1 MNPFRVMPV
10 LLLMENDCVKGE
22 KFKNHEY
29 VGDPLNIVKIFND
42 KEVDEIIILDIN
54 ARSRRVINWTLI
66 EKIANEC
73 RMPFSY
79 GGNINNIEDIRK
91 LNRLGVEKIIL
102 TQSNLKDISFIKNAV
117 KTFGSSTIS
126 FLLNIEKN
134 IFNKYVI
141 KNKSFSFFNTESIL
155 KHTLHEISCLN
166 VGEII
171 IQLVD
176 NEGTRS
182 GFDFAILDEIK
193 INANI
198 PIVLTG
204 GINSYEECLRLSNN
218 SRISGAGIGAH
229 FIFYGNNKAVLI
241 DYFNK
246 EQILS
251 LFKLRI

>member
-1 MNPFRVMPV
+1 MNPFRIMPI
-10 LLLMENDCVKGE
+10 LLLIENDCVKGE
-22 KFKNHEY
+22 KFKNHKY

-54 ARSRRVINWTLI
+54 ARSRKVINWPLI

-102 TQSNLKDISFIKNAV
+102 TQSNLKDSNFIKNAV
-117 KTFGSSTIS
+117 KIFGSSTIS

-134 IFNKYVI
+134 IFNDYKI
-141 KNKSFSFFNTESIL
+141 KNKSFGFINKESVL
-155 KHTLHEISCLN
+155 NDTLHEISLLN

-171 IQLVD
+171 IQLV
-176 NEGTRS
+176 NSEGTRT
-182 GFDFAILDEIK
+182 GFDFAFLDKIK
-193 INANI
+193 LNTNI

-204 GINSYEECLRLSNN
+204 GINSFDDCLRLSNN

-241 DYFNK
+241 DYFTK

-251 LFKLRI
+251 LFKLRT